1 MFEKINTKNII
12 NNDKGDLPATTAI
25 LSNNQIG
32 KYISKNG
39 ATILKNVFSATA
51 NGFGKAF
58 YQPYDFT
65 VFQDSYAFKFK
76 DDNIDIQK
84 IHYFITTS
92 LNKIYSKYNWGNK
105 SGWNKIKE
113 EKIKLPT
120 KDGKIDFNFMKSL
133 ISELEEE
140 RISELEEE
148 RISELSAYLK
158 VSRLDSY
165 ELSDE
170 EKQALEDFNNI
181 KWKEYKMGV
190 LFDRIKTKKLGYKA
204 KDLPKEPIRDY
215 VLPALTSSF
224 MNQGLNY
231 YLPKEGATILKNVIS
246 IPSNSDVYRAYYQSR
261 EFTVLSDAYAIDW
274 NNKRINFEENNYI
287 FVVPCI
293 NKVTDLSIYSYKN
306 KLGGWNVVK
315 NKNITLPVNS
325 NDEIDFEYMRIFIQA
340 IKKLVIKDVVIYA
353 DEKIKATKKVVR
365 KD

>member
-1 MFEKINTKNII
+1 
-12 NNDKGDLPATTAI
+12 
-25 LSNNQIG
+25 
-32 KYISKNG
+32 
-39 ATILKNVFSATA
+39 
-51 NGFGKAF
+51 
-58 YQPYDFT
+58 
-65 VFQDSYAFKFK
+65 
-76 DDNIDIQK
+76 
-84 IHYFITTS
+84 
-92 LNKIYSKYNWGNK
+92 
-105 SGWNKIKE
+105 
-113 EKIKLPT
+113 
-120 KDGKIDFNFMKSL
+120 MKSL
-133 ISELEEE
+133 
-140 RISELEEE
+140 ISELEEE

-158 VSRLDSY
+158 VSRLENY
-165 ELSDE
+165 ELSTE

-181 KWKEYKMGV
+181 KWKEYKMGL

-204 KDLPKEPIRDY
+204 KDLPKEPIKDY

-274 NNKRINFEENNYI
+274 NNKKINFEENNYI

-315 NKNITLPVNS
+315 NKNITLPVDS

-353 DEKIKATKKVVR
+353 DEKIKATKKAVR

>member
-1 MFEKINTKNII
+1 MFEVETSKGYDAGNLSFVPKGINTFEFIGRTKENYGVQGFVKKLRTEPNRENTISISQIGTVHAQIRMNKWYSSQNIFTLTPKNENLI
-12 NNDKGDLPATTAI
+12 NLIVITAI
-25 LSNNQIG
+25 DKVLSRYKGYSSYPVLN
-32 KYISKNG
+32 
-39 ATILKNVFSATA
+39 TLKN
-51 NGFGKAF
+51 
-58 YQPYDFT
+58 
-65 VFQDSYAFKFK
+65 
-76 DDNIDIQK
+76 
-84 IHYFITTS
+84 H
-92 LNKIYSKYNWGNK
+92 
-105 SGWNKIKE
+105 
-113 EKIKLPT
+113 KIKLPT
-120 KDGKIDFNFMKSL
+120 KDGKIDFIFMKSL
-133 ISELEEE
+133 
-140 RISELEEE
+140 ISELEEE

-158 VSRLDSY
+158 VSRLESY

-181 KWKEYKMGV
+181 KWKEYEMGL

-204 KDLPKEPIRDY
+204 KDLPKEPIKDY

-274 NNKRINFEENNYI
+274 NNKKINFEENNYI

-315 NKNITLPVNS
+315 NKNITLPVDS
-325 NDEIDFEYMRIFIQA
+325 NDEIDFGYMRIFIQA

-353 DEKIKATKKVVR
+353 DEKIKTTKKVVR